1 MSKQELI
8 EAFQSWVASEDFS
21 PDRNRL
27 DELQNQF
34 KELQEASEKEQ
45 KENHDPESEEEF
57 QYKKEPEDIRFSE
70 LLDIYHDKR
79 KKAEKQK
86 KEEVQNNHSEKKALI
101 DELQELIQDE
111 ENVGKAYKRFNAIKQ
126 KWNEIGAVPA
136 AVRRD
141 LQADYSRL
149 IEQFYYNINIYRELQ
164 INDLKKNLELKKGV
178 IEKIKS
184 LEEEKSINQVDFLIH
199 QYLDEWDQLGPTFQE
214 EWVKIREEFR
224 EVVNKVFDRIRDH
237 RKHVREDHKVNYEK
251 KKELVQRV
259 AEIAE
264 NELNDVKQV
273 QRLTK
278 EVIDTQ
284 KEWKH
289 IGYAGRGKNDEV
301 WKEFRAACDKYFG
314 SRKAFLDTMGKA
326 MNEVRDRK
334 RALIDKAK
342 EIYEGDDMQAIAN
355 QLKGLQREWK
365 QSGKL
370 LPQEEFRM
378 FKEFRKYCDDFFN
391 RKKNEAKRVETEV
404 KENLKKK
411 EELLV
416 DFTKELEADIK
427 EKGEKVIEEW
437 KSRWSEVGDVPDRLS
452 NKVEKTFGSIIS
464 RAYKG
469 LGISKDEMEEKEFKS
484 RIDIISNKDNP
495 EDGLQNERYFIQR
508 KIKEAQ
514 SEVLQLENKM
524 GFFTYSDDSNPLKRD
539 LMKRIEEAQEEVE
552 RWKEKRKKID
562 LTIKGMRQQAEADA
576 PEESGD
582 GEGESTPSEENQEG

>member
-8 EAFQSWVASEDFS
+8 EAFQSWVASEEFS
-21 PDRNRL
+21 PDRDRL

-34 KELQEASEKEQ
+34 NELQQASEKAQ
-45 KENHDPESEEEF
+45 QENHDPESEEEF

-79 KKAEKQK
+79 KKIEKQK
-86 KEEVQNNHSEKKALI
+86 KEEVQNNYSEKKALI

-111 ENVGKAYKRFNAIKQ
+111 ENVAKAYKRFNAIKQ
-126 KWNEIGAVPA
+126 KWNEIGVVPA
-136 AVRRD
+136 AMRRD

-164 INDLKKNLELKKGV
+164 INDLKKNLELKQAV
-178 IEKIKS
+178 IEKIKL
-184 LEEEKSINQVDFLIH
+184 LEEEKSINQVDFLVH

-224 EVVNKVFDRIRDH
+224 EVVNVVFDRIRDH
-237 RKHVREDHKVNYEK
+237 RKHVKEDHKVNYDK
-251 KKELVQRV
+251 KKELVKRV
-259 AEIAE
+259 EEIAE
-264 NELNDVKQV
+264 NALSDVKQV

-289 IGYAGRGKNDEV
+289 IGYAGRGKNDEI

-314 SRKAFLDTMGKA
+314 GRKEFLDTMGQA
-326 MNEVRDRK
+326 MNEVRERK

-342 EIYEGDDMQAIAN
+342 EIYEGEDAQAIAH

-378 FKEFRKYCDDFFN
+378 FKEFRKYCDEFFN
-391 RKKNEAKRVETEV
+391 RKKNEAKRVEAAV

-427 EKGEKVIEEW
+427 EKGEQVIEEW
-437 KSRWSEVGDVPDRLS
+437 KSRWSEVGDVSERMSD
-452 NKVEKTFGSIIS
+452 KVEKTFGNIIS

-469 LGISKDEMEEKEFKS
+469 LGISKDEIEEKEFQS

-495 EDGLQNERYFIQR
+495 EDALHGERHFIQR

-539 LMKRIEEAQEEVE
+539 LMKRIEEAQVEVD
-552 RWKEKRKKID
+552 RWKEKRKQVD
-562 LTIKGMRQQAEADA
+562 LTIKGMRQRSEAEEAAGDA
-576 PEESGD
+576 EGTD
-582 GEGESTPSEENQEG
+582 GALSEGSQEG